1 MTTQQQMLPCLRY
14 EAKKAL
20 GVGEY
25 QMCIRGFY
33 PEKNVPAVHSL
44 GLCSCTNCIS
54 TTDGGRG
61 IEIRSIIRKKI
72 GEGLLGAQGWRD
84 DTAHRLN
91 NMPKW
96 SYPGNRIVYPKQTSH
111 EEWCGGHNFVVDEFR
126 PASTFKGEEWRHQD
140 LRRRRH
146 ELVGWLVAEYLILFG
161 EEYVY
166 HPTDT

>member
-96 SYPGNRIVYPKQTSH
+96 SYPGNRIVYPS
-111 EEWCGGHNFVVDEFR
+111 FR
-126 PASTFKGEEWRHQD
+126 PPTSTGRCSK
-140 LRRRRH
+140 
-146 ELVGWLVAEYLILFG
+146 LVGWLVAEYLILFG

-166 HPTDT
+166 HPPDT